1 MEEKPAFATLVQEI
15 QNLEYKA
22 QEEPL
27 DILFERLQPKIQQ
40 ALFQTSPD
48 RRDDLEQEI
57 HIKLMEITRD
67 YQWKDSPEIDRF
79 IRWD

>member
-1 MEEKPAFATLVQEI
+1 MQEQPALTTLVQEI
-15 QNLEYKA
+15 QNREYEE

-27 DILFERLQPKIQQ
+27 DRVFERLKPKIQH

-48 RRDDLEQEI
+48 RREDLEQEI
-57 HIKLMEITRD
+57 RIKLMEITRD
-67 YQWKDSPEIDRF
+67 YQWKESPEIDHF

>member
-1 MEEKPAFATLVQEI
+1 MQEQPSFNTLVQKI
-15 QNLEYKA
+15 QNSEYKE

-27 DILFERLQPKIQQ
+27 AMVFERLQPKIQQ

-57 HIKLMEITRD
+57 CIKLMEITRN

-79 IRWD
+79 IRWG

>member
-1 MEEKPAFATLVQEI
+1 MQEQPAFATLVQAI

-27 DILFERLQPKIQQ
+27 DILFERLKPKIQQ

-48 RRDDLEQEI
+48 RREDLEQEI
-57 HIKLMEITRD
+57 RIKLMEIARN
-67 YQWKDSPEIDRF
+67 YQWKEGPEIDHF

>member
-1 MEEKPAFATLVQEI
+1 MEENPAFATLVQEI

-27 DILFERLQPKIQQ
+27 DMLFDRLQPKIQQ

-48 RRDDLEQEI
+48 RREDLEQEI
-57 HIKLMEITRD
+57 RIKLMEITRN
-67 YQWKDSPEIDRF
+67 YQWKDSPEIDHF
-79 IRWD
+79 LRWD

>member
-1 MEEKPAFATLVQEI
+1 MQQQPAFTTLVQEI
-15 QNLEYKA
+15 QNREYED

-27 DILFERLQPKIQQ
+27 DRVFERLQPKIQH

-48 RRDDLEQEI
+48 RREDLEQEI
-57 HIKLMEITRD
+57 RIKLMEITRD
-67 YQWKDSPEIDRF
+67 YQWKESPEIDHF

>member
-1 MEEKPAFATLVQEI
+1 MKEQPAFATLVQAI
-15 QNLEYKA
+15 QNLEYKE

-48 RRDDLEQEI
+48 RREDLEQEI
-57 HIKLMEITRD
+57 RIKLMEIARN
-67 YQWKDSPEIDRF
+67 YQWKEGKDDR
-79 IRWD
+79 